1 LEGASDHSGITIEI
15 QLCPGGR
22 PDNVVTTTT
31 TAPDGSYQISG
42 VPYHTGDYYAYRIWA
57 TKEGFGMD
65 TALIQLSEVS
75 PGSILTVP
83 EIVPHTQKWVA
94 FNWVYQPDGTTD
106 LYTDNLPSG
115 TTILYSTDPSPRG
128 FIFSTATRTDVV
140 ADLYFYDF
148 EDYPCTFWANNGSG
162 GIHDMGAVPLER
174 VAEAP
179 DTSLGVG
186 PDEFYNSQA
195 TRAVI
200 GHTYCVVTRDGAHYA
215 KIHVIVP
222 PTALNI
228 SRRNFTVL
236 PAENMVLT
244 ATLTL
249 IDGTPLANK
258 TVSWYASSGT
268 IDPLYHETNSAGQI
282 SAIFTAPGIYS
293 PAPVN
298 ISVSFAGEDNRCSA
312 SRDNSSCTLL
322 FAVLTFNK
330 PDGTPITNAAI
341 YYGPS
346 SDQVTSSL
354 GTTDNEG
361 KIGLENSDLA
371 GQTIYFTTS
380 DGRFAGSSFI
390 GSMGGEVTVE
400 FTEVSGFPILWVMAA
415 VVIVVVAI
423 SALLLVKK
431 RK

>member
-1 LEGASDHSGITIEI
+1 MVLH
-15 QLCPGGR
+15 
-22 PDNVVTTTT
+22 
-31 TAPDGSYQISG
+31 YQ
-42 VPYHTGDYYAYRIWA
+42 
-57 TKEGFGMD
+57 K
-65 TALIQLSEVS
+65 LI
-75 PGSILTVP
+75 
-83 EIVPHTQKWVA
+83 A
-94 FNWVYQPDGTTD
+94 FNWVYQPDGTTA
-106 LYTDNLPSG
+106 LSTGNLLSG
-115 TTILYSTDPSPRG
+115 TAILYSSVHGPEGSSSCG
-128 FIFSTATRTDVV
+128 FIFSENRRTDII
-140 ADLYFYDF
+140 ADLYFIDS
-148 EDYPCTFWANNGSG
+148 EDSPYVFYANNGSG
-162 GIHDMGAVPLER
+162 GIHDMGAVPLES

-179 DTSLGVG
+179 DASLGVG
-186 PDEFYNSQA
+186 PWEFYNDQS
-195 TRAVI
+195 TDVKI
-200 GHTYCVVTRDGAHYA
+200 GHTYCIVTMDGSHYA

-222 PTALNI
+222 PTTLTI
-228 SRRNFTVL
+228 SRRNFSVL
-236 PAENMVLT
+236 PAENVVLT

-298 ISVSFAGEDNRCSA
+298 ISVSFAGEDNRYSA
-312 SRDNSSCTLL
+312 SGDNSFCTLL

-330 PDGTPITNAAI
+330 PDGTPFTNAAI

-354 GTTDNEG
+354 GTTNNEG

-371 GQTIYFTTS
+371 GQTIYFMTS